1 MLCFLAPRA
10 PRPLFRV
17 PRPETVLPKIVVR
30 IGTSVIQARLE
41 PDRSPRTVDAFVAHL
56 PFRGQLV
63 HARWSGEAL
72 WMPLGEMS
80 LYGAYEDPTSYPAP
94 GQVLW
99 HPPGVSEAELLVP
112 YGPTRFASKAGQL
125 AGNHFLTLAVDPA
138 ELANLGRSVLW
149 KGAVDISFEAAS
161 R

>member
-1 MLCFLAPRA
+1 M
-10 PRPLFRV
+10 V
-17 PRPETVLPKIVVR
+17 IPKIVVR
-30 IGTSVIQARLE
+30 IGSTLLPARLE
-41 PDRSPRTVDAFVAHL
+41 PDRSPRTVEAFLSHL
-56 PFRGQLV
+56 PLRGRLV

-72 WMPLGEMS
+72 WMPLGELR
-80 LYGAYEDPTSYPAP
+80 LYDSYEDPTSYPAP

-125 AGNHFLTLAVDPA
+125 AGNHFLTLEVDHL
-138 ELANLGRSVLW
+138 ELAALGRAVLW
-149 KGAVDISFEAAS
+149 NGAMDVSFEAARDSERS